1 MEKSLVFFNNRFV
14 GIDELVLPVE
24 ERGFQFG
31 DGVYEMLRVYNGI
44 AYTLKEHLERLV
56 NSSESILIDLPKKI
70 DEIYSLI
77 EDGINRL
84 QMKEGTIYI
93 QLTRGTSPRNH
104 YFPEGTDAN
113 LTITFKNEIINFER
127 KQKEGVFVFS
137 FPDER
142 WKNCYIKS
150 ICLLPNILAKEKARQ
165 KGGHEALLLHE
176 GVVKEGAT
184 TNIFIVKD
192 GVIKTPRADQ
202 SILNGITRQK
212 VIKLLKTQGIPF
224 SETLL
229 TMEDIKIA
237 DEVILTSSTQELIP
251 VVRVDD
257 FVIGEGV
264 PGNYYKTIQKLYHK
278 DISMECNMGM

>member
-31 DGVYEMLRVYNGI
+31 DGIYEMLRVYNGI
-44 AYTLKEHLERLV
+44 AYTLKEHLQRLA
-56 NSSESILIDLPKKI
+56 NSSESILIELPKKN

-77 EDGINRL
+77 EDGISRL
-84 QMKEGTIYI
+84 QMNEGTIYI
-93 QLTRGTSPRNH
+93 QITRGTSPRNH

-113 LTITFKNEIINFER
+113 LTIIFKKEVINLER

-137 FPDER
+137 YPDER

-165 KGGHEALLLHE
+165 KGGHEAILLHD

-212 VIKLLKTQGIPF
+212 VIKLLKTQGIPC

-257 FVIGEGV
+257 NDIGGGL
-264 PGNYYKTIQKLYHK
+264 PGDYYKTIQKLYHK
-278 DISMECNMGM
+278 DISMECNVGM